1 MIYFNYNGKI
11 FSENEYIIGP
21 ANRGLRYGDGIFETL
36 KYKNGQII
44 LAAEHFKRLWAGME
58 ALEFT
63 VPIHFTAEKLLVE
76 ILSLIKKN
84 KLKEARVRVT
94 VIRSDGGI
102 YDPKNNTPNYIIEAI
117 KLPEDNGALNINGL
131 QICIYEAAIKSID
144 TFSNLKTNNYLPYF
158 MGAKF
163 AKKQHCNDAFIL
175 NSKGNICDSTIAN
188 VFLIKNKVI
197 YTAALEEGCVAGV
210 MRRWLINTLKM
221 LEYKVE
227 ETTVS
232 KNLLLE
238 ADEVFLSNSI
248 YNIRWVSSI
257 ENKTYTNT
265 EVQKMNELLQRKYPE
280 VFC

>member
-1 MIYFNYNGKI
+1 MTYFNYNGKI
-11 FSENEYIIGP
+11 FSENENVIGP
-21 ANRGLRYGDGIFETL
+21 ANRGLRYGDGVFETL
-36 KYKNGQII
+36 KYKNGKII

-58 ALEFT
+58 ALEFS
-63 VPIHFTAEKLLVE
+63 VPIHFTVEKLIVE
-76 ILSLIKKN
+76 IQSLTKKN
-84 KLKEARVRVT
+84 KLNEARVRVT
-94 VIRSDGGI
+94 VIRGDGGI

-117 KLPEDNGALNINGL
+117 KLPEDNGSLNINGL
-131 QICIYEAAIKSID
+131 QVCIYEDAIKSID

-163 AKKQHCNDAFIL
+163 AKKQHCNDALIL

-188 VFLIKNKVI
+188 IFFVKDKVI
-197 YTAALEEGCVAGV
+197 YTAALNEGCVAGV
-210 MRRWLINTLKM
+210 MRRWLIDTLKM
-221 LEYKVE
+221 LDYKVE

-248 YNIRWVSSI
+248 YNIRWVSSV
-257 ENKTYTNT
+257 ENKNYTNV
-265 EVQKMNELLQRKYPE
+265 EVQKMSELLQRKYSE